1 MENLKINLNEFNLD
15 GEIEFMTTV
24 HCTNFNIFN
33 KICFLVGLFFIHSGL
48 LAKNVALII
57 GNSNYHYSSMLKNP
71 LNDSLLVSAS
81 LKAAGFDEIK
91 IVNDANFAKM
101 NETLREFALLSSDA
115 EIAIIYYAGHGI
127 ESKGQNWLIPTDAR
141 LKTDTDLSYEAIE
154 VNNAMKS
161 MQGAKTKILVI
172 DACRDNPFSRTW
184 QARTRSI
191 SRGLSAIEADDI
203 FVILSAAPGQVA
215 EDGEGSNS
223 PFAVSFAKRI
233 SEPEAVLQFLGGLI
247 RDDVL
252 RATAGFQR
260 PYVSASITGSP
271 VYIRKN
277 IAPNIQKFSD
287 NKMAIRDNLIQ
298 NRYQKSEFYAFNMMF
313 VPAELAREIL
323 SARIIR
329 NNAERIE
336 RECKILKDKIQD
348 QVNIAMALNE
358 GGFTDTHYRGPVSGL
373 KGWMYLG
380 QSFTNENR
388 SQITVEGLGVLID
401 PEGNKV
407 YCHRAKE
414 ARLACSGIAY
424 VNMIQGKGI
433 IEVFCIDSRSEKY
446 SLNDVAYVKYW
457 GNSILNDTLD
467 QAWIQRDHLNE
478 NMKFEEIDPL
488 KNSSGIKKGVFLLKN
503 GFTIEGSIRQDKTG
517 KFVGSGG
524 TIVWDEKGKIIEAS
538 KITRG
543 KQIILPLPKHPALQ

>member
-1 MENLKINLNEFNLD
+1 M
-15 GEIEFMTTV
+15 
-24 HCTNFNIFN
+24 
-33 KICFLVGLFFIHSGL
+33 HSEL
-48 LAKNVALII
+48 SAKNVALII
-57 GNSNYHYSSMLKNP
+57 GNSNYDYSSTLKNQV
-71 LNDSLLVSAS
+71 NDSLLVFAS
-81 LKAAGFDEIK
+81 LKAAVFDEIK
-91 IVNDANFAKM
+91 ISHDSNFAKM
-101 NETLREFALLSSDA
+101 NEILREFALLSSDA

-127 ESKGQNWLIPTDAR
+127 ESKGQNWLIPTDVR
-141 LKTDTDLSYEAIE
+141 LKADTDLNYETIE
-154 VNNAMKS
+154 INNVIKS
-161 MQGAKTKILVI
+161 MQGANTKILVI

-184 QARTRSI
+184 RARKRSI

-215 EDGEGSNS
+215 ADGEDNNS

-252 RATAGFQR
+252 RATTGFQR

-277 IAPNIQKFSD
+277 IALSVQKFTDS
-287 NKMAIRDNLIQ
+287 KITTQDNLIED
-298 NRYQKSEFYAFNMMF
+298 RYQKSEFYAFNMMF
-313 VPAELAREIL
+313 VPVELAREIL

-336 RECKILKDKIQD
+336 RECKILKDRIQD
-348 QVNIAMALNE
+348 HVNIAMALNE
-358 GGFTDTHYRGPVSGL
+358 GGFTDTHYRGPVSGP

-380 QSFTNENR
+380 QSSTNENR

-407 YCHRAKE
+407 YCHRVKE

-424 VNMIQGKGI
+424 VYMIQGKGI

-446 SLNDVAYVKYW
+446 SLNDVSYVKYW
-457 GNSILNDTLD
+457 RNNILNDTLD

-488 KNSSGIKKGVFLLKN
+488 KDSAGIKKGVFLLKN

-517 KFVGSGG
+517 KFIGSGG
-524 TIVWDEKGKIIEAS
+524 TVVWDEKGKIIEAS
-538 KITRG
+538 KISRG